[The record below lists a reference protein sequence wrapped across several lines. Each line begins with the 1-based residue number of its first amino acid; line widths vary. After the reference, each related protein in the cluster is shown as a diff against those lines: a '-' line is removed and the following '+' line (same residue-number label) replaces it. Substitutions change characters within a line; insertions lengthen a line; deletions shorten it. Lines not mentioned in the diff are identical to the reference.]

1 MPINSQIA
9 YLMWL
14 WTHWP
19 SGSVTNLSGPW
30 LMWWIPNKNDWLSRM
45 APSVSRHWNVLCL
58 CLIAPNTDIL
68 LHLYSYR
75 HLFTDTC
82 LPTPVLIQ
90 MICLVRYS
98 IFSRGFTM
106 HLHLRLIPPIMKIW
120 ERNAKVSP
128 DVETF
133 TAVLGESECVHRNCQ
148 IKCLDNVHISNFAK
162 KVISDILWCDY
173 STFSVTLLVPLQ
185 DKSVSIACYYV
196 GSIKLAGTSQL
207 CGPVTDVLFSQG
219 LLNNF

>member
-98 IFSRGFTM
+98 IFSRGFKM

-148 IKCLDNVHISNFAK
+148 IKCLDNVHKFCQKGYIRHPLVWLFH
-162 KVISDILWCDY
+162 IL
-173 STFSVTLLVPLQ
+173 SHS
-185 DKSVSIACYYV
+185 ACT
-196 GSIKLAGTSQL
+196 LAGQV
-207 CGPVTDVLFSQG
+207 CIYC
-219 LLNNF
+219 LLLRWIY

>member
-14 WTHWP
+14 WTRWP

-128 DVETF
+128 DV
-133 TAVLGESECVHRNCQ
+133 G
-148 IKCLDNVHISNFAK
+148 
-162 KVISDILWCDY
+162 
-173 STFSVTLLVPLQ
+173 
-185 DKSVSIACYYV
+185 IACGVLRRLLQFWGKANAYIGIV
-196 GSIKLAGTSQL
+196 KLSVWTMSTYQILPKRLYQTSFGVTIPHSQSL
-207 CGPVTDVLFSQG
+207 CLYPCRTSPYLLLAITLD
-219 LLNNF
+219 LLN